1 MSMKEL
7 TSCVLLVVRFY
18 QMKGFPKEISISYT
32 ASFTF
37 VTSSKSD
44 LLSSICKCRLK
55 KEFVFELG

>member
-1 MSMKEL
+1 
-7 TSCVLLVVRFY
+7 
-18 QMKGFPKEISISYT
+18 MKGFPKEISISCT

-44 LLSSICKCRLK
+44 LLSIICKCRSK